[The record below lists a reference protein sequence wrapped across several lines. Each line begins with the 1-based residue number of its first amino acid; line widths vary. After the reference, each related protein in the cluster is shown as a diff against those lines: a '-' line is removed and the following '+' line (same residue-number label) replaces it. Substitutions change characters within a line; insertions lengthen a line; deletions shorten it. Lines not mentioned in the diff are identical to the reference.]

1 MKNVLLF
8 VITFVIGCWAVPKP
22 MESVANYSMLMVH
35 GAYGSDKGVEN
46 CSSETL
52 EAVKENKYLTTSK
65 EGANIG
71 YYHDKSRLTSWLESL
86 IFEDTT
92 SYDSLNPFSDIRRS
106 QGVPYI
112 YSWRAFTNPANS
124 SINNAH
130 ELGDRKWKGCGQR
143 RALVEESQEVK
154 ALFVR
159 EKDTLYGQVA
169 LDSIRKY
176 PDLYRQ
182 IPSRYILIGH
192 SMGGI
197 ASREWIQNSDYYYG
211 DVDKV
216 ITLDSPHEGTGAL
229 NAQLRMWDH
238 FTIAQ
243 NIVSGA
249 IWNAAV
255 LFGLS
260 MVPWEMGFMKYA
272 AYTYAVLA
280 FITANMSPGVEAF
293 LEYVRKDL
301 QHYRDEDPLVA
312 YLDPSREGKANHV
325 SALKSVSPHDSLPM
339 FRLLGGRESMTFTDL
354 EDDYP
359 ASVAIGWVFPNNY
372 VSAIGNFFTHFDLET
387 IAFNNA
393 YCGFLMGMVGNIN
406 VWDKGTSLVSVSS
419 GMADSTESLISP
431 MVDVKRSNFFAAE
444 YTKRQDDWV
453 TPFLATMKMTVIAC
467 ELFGIAAEIW
477 GGPAVKTAGEI
488 AIAASGL
495 LTLTATG
502 VYAFKDGI
510 GGFKDLGKSHQLP
523 LKKRVSG
530 NMVL

>member
-293 LEYVRKDL
+293 LEYVRKGLMCHLDTQNSPEPL
-301 QHYRDEDPLVA
+301 QI
-312 YLDPSREGKANHV
+312 
-325 SALKSVSPHDSLPM
+325 
-339 FRLLGGRESMTFTDL
+339 LGCS
-354 EDDYP
+354 
-359 ASVAIGWVFPNNY
+359 
-372 VSAIGNFFTHFDLET
+372 
-387 IAFNNA
+387 
-393 YCGFLMGMVGNIN
+393 NI
-406 VWDKGTSLVSVSS
+406 
-419 GMADSTESLISP
+419 
-431 MVDVKRSNFFAAE
+431 F
-444 YTKRQDDWV
+444 
-453 TPFLATMKMTVIAC
+453 
-467 ELFGIAAEIW
+467 
-477 GGPAVKTAGEI
+477 
-488 AIAASGL
+488 
-495 LTLTATG
+495 
-502 VYAFKDGI
+502 
-510 GGFKDLGKSHQLP
+510 
-523 LKKRVSG
+523 
-530 NMVL
+530 